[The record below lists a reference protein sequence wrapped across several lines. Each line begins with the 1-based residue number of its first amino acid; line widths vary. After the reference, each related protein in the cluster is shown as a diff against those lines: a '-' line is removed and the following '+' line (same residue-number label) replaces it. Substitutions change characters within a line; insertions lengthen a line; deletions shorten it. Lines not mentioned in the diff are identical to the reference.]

1 MDAAAGA
8 KGAAPRPMPAAAA
21 EQQQQQQQQQQQ
33 RAATKV
39 LAALEKQIGER
50 IDRDFF
56 AEEGQFRPLVN
67 VIDVLGAADGAVNNV
82 SLERLKGQCELA
94 TMAMEKFVDENYG
107 CVSVCGRGWMGY
119 GWGALGSGSM
129 TGGSIGATAE
139 SPARALSIDSQTQS
153 GPPIHISTTA
163 PCRYLNGNVEA
174 MGKVLRRF
182 HETSDDVQRLRRQVG
197 G

>member
-1 MDAAAGA
+1 MDAKAGT
-8 KGAAPRPMPAAAA
+8 AAPRPPAAATA
-21 EQQQQQQQQQQQ
+21 AGPTEQQQQ
-33 RAATKV
+33 RAAKV

-56 AEEGQFRPLVN
+56 AEEGSFRPLVN

-107 CVSVCGRGWMGY
+107 CVFWLLVGFLG
-119 GWGALGSGSM
+119 GWGLGL
-129 TGGSIGATAE
+129 GGGVLGCVTYKDIYIY
-139 SPARALSIDSQTQS
+139 PNPRIKL
-153 GPPIHISTTA
+153 
-163 PCRYLNGNVEA
+163 RYLNGNVEA

-182 HETSDDVQRLRRQVG
+182 HETSDDVQRLRRQVR
-197 G
+197 